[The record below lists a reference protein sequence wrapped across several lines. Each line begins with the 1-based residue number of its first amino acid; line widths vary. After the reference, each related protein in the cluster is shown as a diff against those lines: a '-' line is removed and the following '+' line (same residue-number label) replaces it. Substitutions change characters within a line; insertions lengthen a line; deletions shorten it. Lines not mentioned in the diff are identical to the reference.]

1 MLMNN
6 LTKRRSRKFCTV
18 LMQSQKLLIYQ
29 SLCNNFVLNGKS
41 QHSTTPT
48 FKDRFQGQGHFSIP
62 SMIPL
67 VRSVSSSELSWELA
81 TSLEGDLLGFLLT
94 LQPLALLADLGP
106 GNLLTN
112 ALSMYLARINDS
124 RIDLLLKC
132 NKIWL

>member
-1 MLMNN
+1 
-6 LTKRRSRKFCTV
+6 
-18 LMQSQKLLIYQ
+18 
-29 SLCNNFVLNGKS
+29 
-41 QHSTTPT
+41 
-48 FKDRFQGQGHFSIP
+48 
-62 SMIPL
+62 MIPL
-67 VRSVSSSELSWELA
+67 VRSASSSELSWELA

-124 RIDLLLKC
+124 RIDLLLKS